1 MNSNGQGDVTPPL
14 ANTPNVTPR
23 AEEGAVENAVKAKAD
38 AAITKVTVHRGDKE
52 RTEYSNFSNPTV
64 TKFDSKGIEIT
75 ETEVSAAAPGAGGV
89 IKIKGGGN
97 LRKGGPKSASTGGKK
112 SRKPKSKKRR
122 VRKTRR
128 RKH

>member
-1 MNSNGQGDVTPPL
+1 MGDVNPDGGEEIS
-14 ANTPNVTPR
+14 NTPISSPR
-23 AEEGAVENAVKAKAD
+23 TSEEGAVENAVKAKAD

-64 TKFDSKGIEIT
+64 TKFDSKGIKIT
-75 ETEVSAAAPGAGGV
+75 DTEVSAAAPGAGG
-89 IKIKGGGN
+89 GN
-97 LRKGGPKSASTGGKK
+97 LRKGGLKSASTGGKK